1 MEISPSAQ
9 LEGAEGAAVATEVGE
24 GAEAAESL
32 ICRFGNCFTAGT
44 LIDTA
49 NGEKLIEDITVRDKV
64 LAKDPE
70 TGKMAY
76 KEVVPSLP
84 PLSE

>member
-1 MEISPSAQ
+1 
-9 LEGAEGAAVATEVGE
+9 
-24 GAEAAESL
+24 
-32 ICRFGNCFTAGT
+32 